1 MSVNREEYQHDY
13 YLKNREKRRQ
23 YFKEY
28 YRKNKDKIK
37 ERNEGRNK
45 SGVL

>member
-1 MSVNREEYQHDY
+1 MSVNRKEYQHDY

-23 YFKEY
+23 YIKEY

-37 ERNEGRNK
+37 ERNERRNK